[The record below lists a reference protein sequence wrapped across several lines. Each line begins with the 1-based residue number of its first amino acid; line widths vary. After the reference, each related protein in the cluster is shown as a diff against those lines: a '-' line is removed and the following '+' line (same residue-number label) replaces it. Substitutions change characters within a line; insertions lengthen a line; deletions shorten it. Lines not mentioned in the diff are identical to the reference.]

1 MEQEAPLYLDASP
14 STQFHSTC
22 APNYLHCLTTFSGC
36 SGTVVAG
43 FQLGHM
49 LLRHKVSHLLGL
61 TMGRGS
67 YNEGIWVSEL
77 HCDALTSLHF
87 LLIVY
92 VIIISLHAS

>member
-1 MEQEAPLYLDASP
+1 M
-14 STQFHSTC
+14 
-22 APNYLHCLTTFSGC
+22 
-36 SGTVVAG
+36 VVG

-87 LLIVY
+87 LLIVH
-92 VIIISLHAS
+92 VIIIPLHASNPSTLLPPLLLNSLSPSDGYVGR